1 MSRNVI
7 ASNLTNH
14 VRRRLLIT
22 GGSALMTSGLPRIAS
37 AEEDWPS
44 RPIRII
50 AAQAPGSSNDTTA
63 RALANYLTAQ
73 LKTPVMVENKPGAIG
88 MVAADS
94 VARSKPDGYTFL
106 FTLHSQL
113 AQAPVLLKKP
123 PIDPSKDLVPI
134 GSYSTGLSPVCVKK
148 DLPVNNFKELIELSK
163 KRPISAGNYS
173 IGSGWQIRVVQIA
186 KQTGGEFILVNYK
199 GTGPMVSDLMAGT
212 IDIGAGSLIGMLPA
226 IQRGAR
232 PVAMLTGDSKNPLLP
247 GIPSLPEAGFRGPAF
262 ETLEECNMLLGPSGT
277 PTKIIDRLG
286 NLILRSVTESD
297 AVKAAMA
304 QLGVTETPHVG
315 QDLKE
320 FIARVWSA
328 YQILTRELHINME

>member
-1 MSRNVI
+1 MFRNTV
-7 ASNLTNH
+7 ASGLTDRA
-14 VRRRLLIT
+14 RRRLLLA

-37 AEEDWPS
+37 ADDWPS
-44 RPIRII
+44 KPIHII

-63 RALANYLTAQ
+63 RALADYLTAQ
-73 LKTPVMVENKPGAIG
+73 LKTPVTVENKSGGMG
-88 MVAADS
+88 MVAADY
-94 VARSKPDGYTFL
+94 VARSQPDGYTLL

-134 GSYSTGLSPVCVKK
+134 GSYSTGLAPVCVKK

-163 KRPISAGNYS
+163 KRPISVGNYS
-173 IGSGWQIRVVQIA
+173 IGSGWQIMVAQIA

-199 GTGPMVSDLMAGT
+199 GTGPMVSDLMAGN
-212 IDIGAGSLIGMLPA
+212 IDIGAGSSIGMNPA
-226 IQRGAR
+226 IQRGSR
-232 PVAMLTGDSKNPLLP
+232 PIFMLIGDSKNPLLP
-247 GIPSLPEAGFRGPAF
+247 GVPGLAEIGLHGPAF
-262 ETLEECNMLLGPSGT
+262 EDLQECNMLLGSAGT

-320 FIARVWSA
+320 FIARVWPA
-328 YQILTRELHINME
+328 YQALTRELHISVE